1 VLRSFLKLV
10 GERAGRFNARSF
22 QNKRGLCIALSEER
36 LRFPGGREVSL
47 EKSEALA
54 AWRPAVD
61 ALGRILPMH
70 KGDTAS
76 VVLADQFV
84 RYALL
89 PWSETLKTHEQWLAF
104 ARHRFTSI
112 HGPVANDWEIK
123 FAGTAPGGPRLACAA
138 DRELIAELGEHF
150 TANGVRLVSV
160 QPFLVAAFNQVKDKV
175 LASGGS
181 CWMVVEEPARLTLA
195 LFLRGVWVAIRSR
208 RMDSGSDFAWRR
220 VLPEILERESAFL
233 GLEEPCTR
241 VVVCAQGPF
250 DEFEH
255 ESFRTD
261 ALSYEDL
268 AMHGGRS

>member
-1 VLRSFLKLV
+1 VLRSFLK
-10 GERAGRFNARSF
+10 RFG
-22 QNKRGLCIALSEER
+22 KRFDNSGKLCIALSEER
-36 LRFPGGREVSL
+36 LCFPGGRDVSL

-54 AWRPAVD
+54 TWRPALD

-89 PWSETLKTHEQWLAF
+89 PWSETLKTHEQWLAL
-104 ARHRFTSI
+104 ARHRFAAI

-138 DRELIAELGEHF
+138 DRELIAELTEHF
-150 TANGVRLVSV
+150 QSSGVRLASV
-160 QPFLVAAFNQVKDKV
+160 QPFLVAAFNQVMDKV

-181 CWMVVEEPARLTLA
+181 SWMVVEEPGRLTLA

-208 RMDSGSDFAWRR
+208 RADEHWRL

-250 DEFEH
+250 DDFEH
-255 ESFRTD
+255 ESFRAD

-268 AMHGGRS
+268 AMHGGR